1 VNVLWAVAKN
11 TARATSHTSH
21 APMYHRVEVLL
32 LTLEK
37 RSGAHPY
44 ARYVL

>member
-1 VNVLWAVAKN
+1 
-11 TARATSHTSH
+11 
-21 APMYHRVEVLL
+21 MYHSVEVLL
-32 LTLEK
+32 LTPEK